1 MPTPPALPPAAQAG
15 RLAPWPAWA
24 GGLAPSMCGVCG
36 AWSSRGVCPAC
47 VGRFVARV
55 ARCERCAIRVPDGMA
70 PCGRCLATPPPFDH
84 ATAAVDYDFPWSG
97 AIAAFKFRGALEWA
111 APLSRLLA
119 DAVAADVRA
128 QVDVV
133 TAVPLSAARWR
144 ERGYNQAWEIA
155 RRVARAR
162 GLPTCA
168 GALRRLRDTPH
179 QVQLDRRQRDANLRG
194 AFMPGDA
201 RDRARVQGRRVALV
215 DDVLTTG
222 VTAGEA
228 ARCLRE
234 AGAAEVQVWVLARTE
249 RSHDD

>member
-1 MPTPPALPPAAQAG
+1 
-15 RLAPWPAWA
+15 
-24 GGLAPSMCGVCG
+24 MCGVCRQWARHG
-36 AWSSRGVCPAC
+36 LCEAC
-47 VGRFVARV
+47 TGRFAASVP
-55 ARCERCAIRVPDGMA
+55 RCRRCAIRVPAALDI
-70 PCGRCLATPPPFDH
+70 CGRCLVTPPVYGH
-84 ATAAVDYDFPWSG
+84 ATAAVDYDFPWNG
-97 AIAAFKFRGALEWA
+97 AIGAFKFRGALEWA

-119 DAVAADVRA
+119 NAVAADAIAR
-128 QVDVV
+128 VDLV

-155 RRVARAR
+155 RRVAHAR
-162 GLPTCA
+162 GLPTCPD
-168 GALRRLRDTPH
+168 ALLRLRDTPH

-201 RDRARVQGRRVALV
+201 SQRARVRGRRVALV

-222 VTAGEA
+222 VTASEA

-249 RSHDD
+249 RTHGD